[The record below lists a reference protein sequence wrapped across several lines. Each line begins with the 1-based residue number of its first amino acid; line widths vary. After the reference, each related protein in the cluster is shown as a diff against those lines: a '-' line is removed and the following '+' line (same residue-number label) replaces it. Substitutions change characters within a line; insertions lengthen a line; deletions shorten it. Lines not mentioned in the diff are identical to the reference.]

1 MPSTPHG
8 YIRQESDIEDPSDS
22 DDESDVYDDGPS
34 GDFVDPSM
42 VQKDGFCQRL
52 CRCLCPR
59 RKVKE
64 TGFRLVRTDD
74 RRTNRPIVV
83 DEDGEMKFLRKVS
96 NVVAS
101 TKYTVMS
108 FVPLVFAQQ
117 FKFFFNFF
125 FLVLAVTQSL
135 PPLRVGPL
143 FTYIGPLVFVLLC
156 TMLKE
161 ASDDI
166 KRWRRDKAVNSK
178 KYTRVNTAVGDL
190 EKVASADIKVG
201 DVLQV
206 LTNERVPADMILL
219 RTEFGEQE
227 GKNGQTYIR
236 TDQLD
241 GEKDW
246 KPRKAPSLTQ
256 DLEGWRDLCGD
267 VQICAKVEAPQ
278 MSIYKFL
285 GRLSLR
291 KLGDNDVQSEALGLE
306 NTLWANTV
314 VTHGPVYGLV
324 VYTGV
329 DSRTVMSYDDNASD
343 DKTCLLDKQVDFCA
357 KVCFAVLIGLSF
369 MLVLCRGLRGQWWIF
384 LLRYIVLLSY
394 IIPISLRVNLDM
406 AKTLYASRIGSDSK
420 IPGTVARNSAIVEDL
435 GTIDYVLTDKTG
447 TLTKNDMV
455 FKKLRVPA
463 GEYSSDADTQQI
475 SMVCH

>member
-108 FVPLVFAQQ
+108 FVPMVFAQQ

-357 KVCFAVLIGLSF
+357 KVPLEGVG
-369 MLVLCRGLRGQWWIF
+369 VHR
-384 LLRYIVLLSY
+384 
-394 IIPISLRVNLDM
+394 
-406 AKTLYASRIGSDSK
+406 
-420 IPGTVARNSAIVEDL
+420 
-435 GTIDYVLTDKTG
+435 TG
-447 TLTKNDMV
+447 V
-455 FKKLRVPA
+455 VR
-463 GEYSSDADTQQI
+463 
-475 SMVCH
+475 